1 MNKPLDLQ
9 IEETKERILTAIN
22 DSKLPACLVE
32 LIVKDIYSEIVLIKN
47 NELQKSKEQYE
58 KSLEDAKNTENTETV
73 ENTEK

>member
-9 IEETKERILTAIN
+9 IEETKGRILAAIN
-22 DSKLPACLVE
+22 DSKMPACLIE
-32 LIVKDIYSEIVLIKN
+32 LIVKDIYSEIILIKN

-58 KSLEDAKNTENTETV
+58 KSLEDAKKV

>member
-22 DSKLPACLVE
+22 DSKMPACLIE
-32 LIVKDIYSEIVLIKN
+32 LIVKDIYSEIILIKN

-58 KSLEDAKNTENTETV
+58 KSLEDAKNA